1 MTHIVLINQINNL
14 HTSIVNLN
22 CRDMAVLVEKQNEP
36 IKAIAEAAD
45 NAHQRTKE
53 GLVQVNKAAEY
64 QPGCVLC

>member
-1 MTHIVLINQINNL
+1 
-14 HTSIVNLN
+14 
-22 CRDMAVLVEKQNEP
+22 MAVLVEKQNEP